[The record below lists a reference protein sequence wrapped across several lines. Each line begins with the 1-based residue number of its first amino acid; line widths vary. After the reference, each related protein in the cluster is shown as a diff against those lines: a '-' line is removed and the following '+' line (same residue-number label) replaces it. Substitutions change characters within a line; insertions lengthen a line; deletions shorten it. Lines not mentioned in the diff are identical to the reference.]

1 MGKVVE
7 HIHNVLKC
15 FVSLDLG
22 FMRRNR
28 ADIRV
33 LPGFWQSLQMLS
45 PFYTAVDP
53 PLNLRICTLISTEQ
67 LVTNTWFSSVC
78 LSYGFIMVCVLVEG
92 RGCWDLAGNS
102 CFWAC
107 TTLLLLCAAD
117 FLTMYILS

>member
-15 FVSLDLG
+15 SVSLDLG

-53 PLNLRICTLISTEQ
+53 PLGLRICTLISTEQ
-67 LVTNTWFSSVC
+67 LHANTSFSSVC
-78 LSYGFIMVCVLVEG
+78 LFYGFLTVCVLVEG

-102 CFWAC
+102 CCWAC